1 MLLAWSVA
9 GAGSPPARATEGAL
23 PRVVL
28 IGEPQDELLSRVAAE
43 LTALGFEPVFLPRA
57 PDVAPPEGLAEA
69 ARSVDAAAAVQLL
82 PTAGAVRIWLVDR
95 VTGKTVLREVS
106 SEAEGVEDPS
116 LVVLRTVELLRAS
129 FLEIRIGSP
138 GQGEVQAGPPVES
151 LVALQPAAPEEEPP
165 RLTLE
170 LAPAVAVGSFEVAPT
185 LTVQIGGHLR
195 FCELLGVEL
204 FALAPAL
211 PLHLAA
217 AEGEADLH
225 MGLLAAG
232 VRLTF
237 AAPEDRW
244 VPFAGGGAAVTF
256 VDVRSDPQPGFV
268 ERPALVAAGAPY
280 LRGGVAVAVAHLLR
294 VRFDVLLAWA
304 MPATTVRFGG
314 RDVATWGPL
323 IVTAGLGLEV
333 LLW

>member
-1 MLLAWSVA
+1 MLALSVA
-9 GAGSPPARATEGAL
+9 AAGTHRARATDGAL

-28 IGEPQDELLSRVAAE
+28 IGEAQDELLSRVAAE
-43 LTALGFEPVFLPRA
+43 LVALGFEPVFLPRV
-57 PDVAPPEGLAEA
+57 PDLAPPEGLAEA

-82 PTAGAVRIWLVDR
+82 PAAGTVRIWLVDR

-106 SEAEGVEDPS
+106 SAGEGAQDPS

-129 FLEIRIGSP
+129 FLEIRMGSS

-151 LVALQPAAPEEEPP
+151 LVALPPAAPAEEPP
-165 RLTLE
+165 RLALE

-185 LTVQIGGHLR
+185 LVVQIGGNLR
-195 FCELLGVEL
+195 ISELLGVEL

-211 PLHLAA
+211 PLRLAE
-217 AEGEADLH
+217 AEGNAELH

-256 VDVRSDPQPGFV
+256 VDVRGDPQPGFV
-268 ERPALVAAGAPY
+268 ERPGLVAAGAPY
-280 LRGGVAVAVAHLLR
+280 VRGGVAVGVARLLR
-294 VRFDVLLAWA
+294 VRLDALIAWA
-304 MPATTVRFGG
+304 MPATTVRFDG
-314 RDVATWGPL
+314 RDVTTWGPL
-323 IVTAGLGLEV
+323 LVAAGLGLEV